1 MSPLPSRIRELNDQ
15 LRRNFVSAPG
25 SIAGDFS
32 ILITTGVGALDER
45 AFAQL
50 IAIVE
55 DYDSFDDGN
64 DPYSEH
70 DFGTI
75 DHLGT
80 RYFWKIDY
88 YDRTKT
94 AGSPDPADPNVTCR
108 LLTIMRADEY

>member
-15 LRRNFVSAPG
+15 LRRNFVADPASVTG
-25 SIAGDFS
+25 NFS
-32 ILITTGVGALDER
+32 VLITHGVGALDER
-45 AFAQL
+45 SFAQL

-55 DYDSFDDGN
+55 DYDSFDDSN
-64 DPYSEH
+64 DPHGEH
-70 DFGTI
+70 DFGSI

-88 YDRTKT
+88 YDQTMT
-94 AGSPDPADPNVTCR
+94 AGSPDPADPRVTSR